1 MPEVITEDARCSCRR
16 PRRRASARALLLSGI
31 AVALCACARSPATS
45 TTTVTSGTYDVDP
58 GACICRLAQDEYL
71 SCCRSAMELTCR
83 CTPNGACA
91 MVPSGRTCGKTPPTP
106 IR

>member
-1 MPEVITEDARCSCRR
+1 MLEITTEEVRGSRGR
-16 PRRRASARALLLSGI
+16 SRRRTSASVLVLSAAALALS
-31 AVALCACARSPATS
+31 ACARSPAS

-71 SCCRSAMELTCR
+71 SRCRSAMELTCR
-83 CTPNGACA
+83 CSPNGACA
-91 MVPSGRTCGKTPPTP
+91 MVPSGRTCGKTPPVP